1 MINPAI
7 SIMDLS
13 VSYGEVDALIGASL
27 DLPEGTVVGL
37 VGMNGS
43 GKSTL
48 FKSIMGIVK
57 ARSGV
62 IKVFGEAPF

>member
-43 GKSTL
+43 GKSN
-48 FKSIMGIVK
+48 
-57 ARSGV
+57 
-62 IKVFGEAPF
+62 PFQVDHGHR